1 MNFRSYDTINS
12 AMTTTPVTNQFQ
24 HMQKSILS
32 PESGNLQGCTDF
44 VHSQMMYCSPFHAR
58 HIKRIGME
66 RVSTICHSWKVIVFT
81 KGVICGNAKAIT
93 LLLHMWV
100 TRYTVWGEY
109 FKCRN
114 GLLGVG
120 RNIDMQSSCYH
131 KTLTIW
137 GLQAMVYTNPML
149 ISTVQYLNKLTFPS
163 FKLLNADS
171 TLKRWRNI
179 LTIIFCHDSILS
191 MGALYWP

>member
-24 HMQKSILS
+24 HMHKSILS

-66 RVSTICHSWKVIVFT
+66 RVSTICHSWKVIVFA
-81 KGVICGNAKAIT
+81 KGVICGTAKAIT

-100 TRYTVWGEY
+100 TRYTVWAEY
-109 FKCRN
+109 FKSVAMDSLDSLVLEGTSTC
-114 GLLGVG
+114 
-120 RNIDMQSSCYH
+120 SPHAHH

-137 GLQAMVYTNPML
+137 SLQAMVDIQTQCWSAQFNIWTSSHSHP
-149 ISTVQYLNKLTFPS
+149 LNCSMPIQPWKAGETF
-163 FKLLNADS
+163 
-171 TLKRWRNI
+171 
-179 LTIIFCHDSILS
+179 
-191 MGALYWP
+191 